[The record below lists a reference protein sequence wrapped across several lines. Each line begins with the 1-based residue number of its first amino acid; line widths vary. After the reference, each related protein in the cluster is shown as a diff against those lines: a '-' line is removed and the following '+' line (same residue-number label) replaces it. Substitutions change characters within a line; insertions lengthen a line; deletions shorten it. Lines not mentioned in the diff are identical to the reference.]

1 MWKTTLQTLICK
13 ALWMGIHVLH
23 ETCQDCLWF
32 YFPWLT
38 IYRFNYVYCITAQ
51 NKPSCRK
58 VKHFFFVRRNILAYF
73 LHYHAPGCI
82 LPKLSE
88 KYLQN
93 ACEFKKITLPLSYL
107 KDTKLLHAYR
117 TENSPFSEICFI
129 SPFAEF
135 SSSDLI
141 FPVEEAIDWS
151 LPLCYEILAEKQ
163 TSSYT
168 NRRFYEKWV
177 CKQLHTYCVFVQLFT
192 EHKL

>member
-1 MWKTTLQTLICK
+1 
-13 ALWMGIHVLH
+13 
-23 ETCQDCLWF
+23 
-32 YFPWLT
+32 
-38 IYRFNYVYCITAQ
+38 
-51 NKPSCRK
+51 
-58 VKHFFFVRRNILAYF
+58 LAYF
-73 LHYHAPGCI
+73 PHYHAPGCI

-168 NRRFYEKWV
+168 NRRFYEK
-177 CKQLHTYCVFVQLFT
+177 
-192 EHKL
+192 